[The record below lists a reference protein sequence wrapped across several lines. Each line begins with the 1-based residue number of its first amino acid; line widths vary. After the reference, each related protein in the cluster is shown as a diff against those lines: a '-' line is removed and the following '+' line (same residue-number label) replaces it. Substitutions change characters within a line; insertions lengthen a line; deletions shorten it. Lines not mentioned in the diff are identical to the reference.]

1 MEKGA
6 LIISCRDDIG
16 IHELFIPQQ
25 KASQT
30 GVNPTCQIFF
40 LSLKEIMGLYTGSL
54 F

>member
-6 LIISCRDDIG
+6 LIISCRDIG
-16 IHELFIPQQ
+16 IHELFTPQQ